1 MQTDDNPLMSRKAAL
16 DYLAQTYGYR
26 RSPITASTWA
36 SQGIGPPGIGP
47 PLQKIGR
54 YVFHR
59 KNDLDAWMESNL
71 NPRQQSIKPIKKAP
85 QLVAGR
91 TL

>member
-1 MQTDDNPLMSRKAAL
+1 MQTNDNPLMSRKDAL
-16 DYLAQTYGYR
+16 AYLAQAYGYR

-36 SQGIGPPGIGP
+36 SQGIGP

-59 KNDLDAWMESNL
+59 KNDLDAWIEERL
-71 NPRQQSIKPIKKAP
+71 NPPIEQSKPQHGSRPA
-85 QLVAGR
+85 A
-91 TL
+91 

>member
-1 MQTDDNPLMSRKAAL
+1 MQTNDNPLMSRKAAL

-26 RSPITASTWA
+26 RAPITAATWA
-36 SQGIGPPGIGP
+36 SQGTGP

-59 KNDLDAWMESNL
+59 KNDLDAWMESRL
-71 NPRQQSIKPIKKAP
+71 NAGQRSIKKAP